1 MSNLTMSNRTTSNQ
15 ATTADRDSFYQEVM
29 RIGNLRTPDHAER
42 WTLAVLRTLGFNL
55 SGSTKKELAKALP
68 EELAR
73 DLTRGWRLINIRRS
87 KLSLDDFAKDIAL
100 RSGNTDREVAKV
112 VTQVVFRQLKSL
124 VGDRVVRDVARDL
137 SPEVGAHWEAA

>member
-1 MSNLTMSNRTTSNQ
+1 MSNLTISNQ
-15 ATTADRDSFYQEVM
+15 TTGNRATTADRDSFYEDMM
-29 RIGNLRTPDHAER
+29 RFGNLRTPAHAER

-55 SGSTKKELAKALP
+55 SGSTKKGLAKALP

-73 DLTRGWRLINIRRS
+73 GLTRGWRLINIRRS

-112 VTQVVFRQLKSL
+112 MAQVVFRQIKSL
-124 VGDRVVRDVARDL
+124 VSDRVIRDVTRDL
-137 SPEVGAHWEAA
+137 SPEVGDFWEAA